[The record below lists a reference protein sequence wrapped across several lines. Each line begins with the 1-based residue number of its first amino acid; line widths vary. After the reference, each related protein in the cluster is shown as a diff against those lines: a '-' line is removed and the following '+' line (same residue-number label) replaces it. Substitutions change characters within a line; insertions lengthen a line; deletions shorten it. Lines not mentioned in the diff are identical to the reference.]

1 MATTASISISSDI
14 TESVPFSVNASMTM
28 YQAGTTL
35 DLEETTGLAQRTY
48 SGNTNQV
55 DLITIANENLEIN
68 GANKVYIRN
77 TGTDKTKYFIITLGQ
92 AGGGSPTDTEEIGRL
107 YGGDWMLFPY
117 DAYPLDADDSD
128 GTTAG
133 HANNWDICVTPS
145 SAEKMTLEYA
155 VFHQ

>member
-1 MATTASISISSDI
+1 MATTASISITSDI
-14 TESVPFSVNASMTM
+14 TDSVPFSVNADMTM

-77 TGTDKTKYFIITLGQ
+77 TGSDKAEHFKITL
-92 AGGGSPTDTEEIGRL
+92 ADTTDDTEEIGRL
-107 YGGDWMLFPY
+107 YGGDWMLIPWEAT
-117 DAYPLDADDSD
+117 DANEDIMVQPS
-128 GTTAG
+128 TT
-133 HANNWDICVTPS
+133 
-145 SAEKMTLEYA
+145 EKMTLEFM
-155 VFHQ
+155 VFHE